1 MVYESNILI
10 FVGTKENTNFP
21 ENQIIVWDEI
31 KKRKIGVLMMK
42 ESVLDLKVS
51 KSAIFAVLRNKVLY
65 WVNRDCCVWYLEF
78 EILIYYIQC

>member
-1 MVYESNILI
+1 MYESNIIL

-42 ESVLDLKVS
+42 ESVIDLKVS
-51 KSAIFAVLRNKVLY
+51 KCAIFAVLRNKVFY
-65 WVNRDCCVWYLEF
+65 SFNPDRCVWDFEF
-78 EILIYYIQC
+78 EIPVYYF